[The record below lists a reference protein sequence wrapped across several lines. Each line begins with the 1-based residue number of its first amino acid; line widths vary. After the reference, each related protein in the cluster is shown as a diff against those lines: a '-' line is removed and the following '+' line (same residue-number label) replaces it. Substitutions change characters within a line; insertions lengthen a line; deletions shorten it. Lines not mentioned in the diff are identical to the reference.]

1 MFHGVGG
8 MWMSWGGFLLAT
20 TTHTKRLCHPSMLLS
35 KREEIFLGF
44 GVIFRH
50 SGTVDANQAF
60 FEGGNFIPPSI
71 NVEAFPVYS
80 VAADANQAYDGRSF
94 CFSINL
100 L

>member
-1 MFHGVGG
+1 
-8 MWMSWGGFLLAT
+8 
-20 TTHTKRLCHPSMLLS
+20 MLLS
-35 KREEIFLGF
+35 KREESFLCF

-100 L
+100 LLAVFLLMRCRKILIILSKRDAGV